1 MAPRILGHRGASGH
15 APENTVAAFRLAIE
29 AGADGVELDVHATR
43 DGHLVVHHDPAIPGL
58 GPIGRLDLAAVR
70 AAALPHGQPIPLL
83 EEALDAVAG
92 HEAWVEIKDLPPAAD
107 EALLGILAAAAARC
121 AVHSFD
127 HRIVA
132 RLGKLQP
139 ALRRGVLAASYPL
152 DPITPVRA
160 AGAGALWQVWH
171 LIDEDLVGQAH
182 RAGIEVIAWT
192 VNERHDAERLA
203 GLGVDALCGN
213 YPERLRLH

>member
-1 MAPRILGHRGASGH
+1 M
-15 APENTVAAFRLAIE
+15 AAFRLAIE
-29 AGADGVELDVHATR
+29 SGADGVELDVHATR

-70 AAALPHGQPIPLL
+70 AAALPHGLPIPLL
-83 EEALDAVAG
+83 EEALETVAG
-92 HEAWVEIKDLPPAAD
+92 REAWVEIKDLPPTAD
-107 EALLGILAAAAARC
+107 EALLGILGAATARC

-127 HRIVA
+127 HRIVT
-132 RLGKLQP
+132 RLGQRRP
-139 ALRRGVLAASYPL
+139 ALRRGVLSASYPL

-160 AGAGALWQVWH
+160 AGAVALWQVWH
-171 LIDEDLVGQAH
+171 LIDEDLVRLAH
-182 RAGIEVIAWT
+182 RAGVEVIAWT
-192 VNERHDAERLA
+192 VNDRRDAERLA